1 MQINGIIIIEMHDAL
16 LYALDK
22 QTEQTNP
29 TSTTF
34 LWQKQA
40 ARKSILSCVGTDIT
54 LRIEGGERCDIFDL
68 RSIRDARSELG
79 KIYNER

>member
-1 MQINGIIIIEMHDAL
+1 MIIEMHAGL
-16 LYALDK
+16 LNALDK

-54 LRIEGGERCDIFDL
+54 LRIEGGGRCDIFDL
-68 RSIRDARSELG
+68 KSIRDVRSELG
-79 KIYNER
+79 KIYDER

>member
-1 MQINGIIIIEMHDAL
+1 MHDRL
-16 LYALDK
+16 FYALDK

-54 LRIEGGERCDIFDL
+54 LRIEGGGRCDIFDL
-68 RSIRDARSELG
+68 KAVSGVRTRRYITYDKVLQ
-79 KIYNER
+79 KCITTF